1 MSLRRRLELLEAH
14 APDPCPDPPDDYPT
28 IAAAVGELDR
38 LIRRLD
44 EQVREMEEDPDGF
57 VEGYDLPEEAR
68 YGLETIEEHVARV
81 DALMDALDERN
92 EAWRREHTPD
102 LVGVPNEI
110 DDHIAEL
117 KAEIALLEG
126 EG

>member
-1 MSLRRRLELLEAH
+1 MSLRRRLKQLEAH
-14 APDPCPDPPDDYPT
+14 ALAKTPEPPGNYPT
-28 IAAAVGELDR
+28 TAEAIGELDG

-44 EQVREMEEDPDGF
+44 EQVQKLEEDPAGY
-57 VEGYDLPEEAR
+57 VEGYDDAR
-68 YGLETIEEHVARV
+68 YGLETLEEHEARV
-81 DALMDALDERN
+81 GALMDALDERD

>member
-14 APDPCPDPPDDYPT
+14 AHDTQSSRKPDEYPT
-28 IAAAVGELDR
+28 LAVAIGELDG

-44 EQVREMEEDPDGF
+44 EQVREMEEDPEGY
-57 VEGYDLPEEAR
+57 VEGADDAR
-68 YGLETIEEHVARV
+68 YGEEAIEEHEARV
-81 DALMDALDERN
+81 HALMAALDERH
-92 EAWRREHTPD
+92 EAWRREHRPD

-110 DDHIAEL
+110 DADIAKV